1 MKKDDAIKMIQES
14 DCNNFTV
21 ICVYPKKVCDLCKKP
36 RDREFTIT
44 AKHCYGHNEAGIK
57 LRYPESRGR
66 RITKH
71 ICTECFVKLFPEEKA
86 E

>member
-1 MKKDDAIKMIQES
+1 MNKDDAIKKIQKS
-14 DCNNFTV
+14 SCNNFTV
-21 ICVYPKKVCDLCKKP
+21 ICKQAKICDLCKKP
-36 RDREFTIT
+36 KDREFIIT

-71 ICTECFVKLFPEEKA
+71 ICTECFVNLFPEEKA